1 MATIKFNN
9 FSQLFWSSKTVSAAT
24 ENLLSGCRNFNA
36 SLTMCSGSSYLIR
49 TTWSWFMS
57 TESFFLK
64 RSVYCTCLALDL
76 GDLFRGD
83 FLRVESRGDLPLT
96 AERRARLATAGDL
109 RALLRSLLRPRCSL
123 LSPRTLFF
131 GVFSIVNNTDCL
143 RSAYR
148 RKKVRKKTEILL
160 LYETNP
166 FT

>member
-1 MATIKFNN
+1 
-9 FSQLFWSSKTVSAAT
+9 
-24 ENLLSGCRNFNA
+24 
-36 SLTMCSGSSYLIR
+36 MCSGSSYLIR

-57 TESFFLK
+57 TESFFLN
-64 RSVYCTCLALDL
+64 RSVYCTCLALEDL

-96 AERRARLATAGDL
+96 AERSARPATAGDL

-148 RKKVRKKTEILL
+148 QKRVRENRNIITV
-160 LYETNP
+160 
-166 FT
+166 